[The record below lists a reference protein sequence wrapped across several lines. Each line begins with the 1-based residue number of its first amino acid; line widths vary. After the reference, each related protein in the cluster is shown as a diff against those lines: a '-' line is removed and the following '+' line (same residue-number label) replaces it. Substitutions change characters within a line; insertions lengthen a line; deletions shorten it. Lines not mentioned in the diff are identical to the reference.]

1 MSFIRGFN
9 SAVSRVLNSIFKK
22 HRGKS
27 FQKKRNDIYENS
39 TRNLNTDPAF
49 NSIKENSS
57 LYNTANLRNLPVI
70 TRTVI
75 KSETVIRLNDYYE
88 KRSMQFQHQPQPKPH
103 HQPPLKRE
111 ISSKSIDYINYSCLS
126 EEDITE
132 IEDKFN
138 RITNNGKLTVPQFKE
153 LYNQVRTEDP
163 KRLEKV
169 SEILYNTF
177 DIDKVHYLIFL
188 LNKLNENLFMIK
200 FN

>member
-49 NSIKENSS
+49 NSIRENSS

-88 KRSMQFQHQPQPKPH
+88 KRSIQFQPQRQQ
-103 HQPPLKRE
+103 QPPFKRE

-138 RITNNGKLTVPQFKE
+138 NITNNGKLTVPQFKE

-177 DIDKVHYLIFL
+177 DIDKVQLIIIFYLS
-188 LNKLNENLFMIK
+188 K
-200 FN
+200 FAKFF